1 MLQPVMRWLVGMD
14 LRATSAGA
22 LRYAAW
28 LHEQGGGPDR
38 VQLQALHVVEQLD
51 QHYAIKLGLHS
62 RGKLLSLTREATRE
76 ALRQAGVERCFE
88 QVDAVPGG
96 VADEVLDE
104 QLTERGATGLVVG
117 RQGPLREGFPPR
129 LGRVARHL
137 LRHASGPVIVV
148 PPDLQPSRLTGPVVL
163 ATDLGPSSAAAARF
177 AGERAREWGR
187 PLLVVHVL
195 PAADT
200 GLTFLP
206 REAQEG
212 ARSARHQSKR
222 DEAQRWIETQDWD
235 GLEVALELPSGAA
248 IDELL
253 AVARRGSPL
262 VACGARRLSWVAR
275 QLRASHATSLCSH
288 APVPVAVV
296 PPDAAAD
303 PKDSSLQ
310 EPSR

>member
-1 MLQPVMRWLVGMD
+1 MD

-28 LHEQGGGPDR
+28 LHEHGGPS
-38 VQLQALHVVEQLD
+38 VELQAVHVVEQLD
-51 QHYAIKLGLHS
+51 QHYAVKLGLHS
-62 RGKLLSLTREATRE
+62 RGHLMSLTREATRV
-76 ALRQAGVERCFE
+76 ALRQAGVEGCFQE
-88 QVDAVPGG
+88 VDAVPGG
-96 VADEVLDE
+96 AADEVLDA
-104 QLTERGATGLVVG
+104 QLTDRGATGLIVG

-137 LRHASGPVIVV
+137 LRHAAGPVVVV
-148 PPDLQPSRLTGPVVL
+148 PPDLESARLVGPIVL

-195 PAADT
+195 PPSDV

-212 ARSARHQSKR
+212 ARSTRYHTAREQAR
-222 DEAQRWIETQDWD
+222 RYIDEQGWD
-235 GLEVALELPSGAA
+235 GVEVELELPAGAA

-253 AVARRGSPL
+253 AIARRGAPL
-262 VACGARRLSWVAR
+262 VVCGARRLSWVAR
-275 QLRASHATSLCSH
+275 QLRASHATSLSSH

-296 PPDAAAD
+296 PPD
-303 PKDSSLQ
+303 PTPEDSI
-310 EPSR
+310 P